1 MYLHDL
7 STILDNE
14 ILQSLPSFPLITQA
28 EIKIAIVSLNKNSSP
43 GSNGLTAKF
52 YSSFPSFIPLLRQ
65 TYNNSY
71 FCNQLSNS
79 QRLALI
85 KLIPKKPNAFIVKD
99 WRPISL
105 LNTDYK
111 ILSTIILNR
120 LKPILNYIISFEQ
133 QRGLPKCQI
142 FNNQLNIKSAIN
154 FAENF
159 HQPLAIVQIDFYK
172 AFDLVSHQFLL
183 QTASQLGIPSSLLKW
198 IRIFLSN
205 LTSKINLNGYLSNF
219 IPLSML
225 HFVIAIEPLT
235 RKIFASTNFK
245 GISFGKTTLK
255 ISHFAGGLILFIT
268 HPLFLF
274 HIS

>member
-1 MYLHDL
+1 MYLQDL
-7 STILDNE
+7 STTVKNE
-14 ILQSLPSFPLITQA
+14 LLQSLPSSPLITQA
-28 EIKIAIVSLNKNSSP
+28 EIKTAIASLNKNSSP
-43 GSNGLTAKF
+43 GLRPVSTTSVEKSILWLFYCFFFALASILTARFNRRSIKETKNALFHARSGNGPLYGLTANF
-52 YSSFPSFIPLLRQ
+52 YSSFPSLIPLLCQ

-71 FCNQLSNS
+71 LRNQLSKS

-85 KLIPKKPNAFIVKD
+85 KLIPKKPNPSTVKD

-111 ILSTIILNR
+111 ILSIIISNR

-133 QRGLPKCQI
+133 QRGLPKRQI
-142 FNNQLNIKSAIN
+142 FNNHLNIKSAID

-172 AFDLVSHQFLL
+172 AFDSVFHQFLL

-205 LTSKINLNGYLSNF
+205 LTSKI
-219 IPLSML
+219 
-225 HFVIAIEPLT
+225 T
-235 RKIFASTNFK
+235 
-245 GISFGKTTLK
+245 
-255 ISHFAGGLILFIT
+255 
-268 HPLFLF
+268 
-274 HIS
+274 

>member
-85 KLIPKKPNAFIVKD
+85 KLIPKKPNPPTVKD
-99 WRPISL
+99 WRPIFL

-111 ILSTIILNR
+111 ILSTIISKT
-120 LKPILNYIISFEQ
+120 LKPILNYIISFKQ
-133 QRGLPKCQI
+133 QCELPKCQI
-142 FNNQLNIKSAIN
+142 FNNYFNIKSAIN

-159 HQPLAIVQIDFYK
+159 HQPLTIV
-172 AFDLVSHQFLL
+172 
-183 QTASQLGIPSSLLKW
+183 
-198 IRIFLSN
+198 
-205 LTSKINLNGYLSNF
+205 
-219 IPLSML
+219 
-225 HFVIAIEPLT
+225 
-235 RKIFASTNFK
+235 
-245 GISFGKTTLK
+245 
-255 ISHFAGGLILFIT
+255 
-268 HPLFLF
+268 
-274 HIS
+274 